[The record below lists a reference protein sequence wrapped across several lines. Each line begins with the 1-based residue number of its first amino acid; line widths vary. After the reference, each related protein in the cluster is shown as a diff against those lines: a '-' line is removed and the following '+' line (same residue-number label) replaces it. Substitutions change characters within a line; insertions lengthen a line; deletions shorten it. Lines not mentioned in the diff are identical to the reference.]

1 MSFRRGIKKKRG
13 RHFYPSKEKLII
25 TLSRRLSERLYFVH
39 RILAFVVIKI
49 ATRSTRYGGGGK
61 KSFGFVTERGEGNR
75 SSRQRQRLG
84 RVIYPANSLVIRLSR
99 GNEKSRRKERSSR
112 VSSVEKSILA
122 GAQWKK
128 NFQLEEK

>member
-49 ATRSTRYGGGGK
+49 ATRFGGGRK